1 MIRTTLTTATQQRN
15 PQGNSQRETPPI
27 SIKTRPITPII
38 DTARMFTTRMRRI
51 SAILIMSVL
60 VILISACEG
69 GIRNNSVG
77 GDVSPEVN
85 KRKLDSISVS
95 NLRVI
100 PDDTNATLMWNNPDA
115 DIANINISYK
125 LSTAD
130 IFGTPTPITDDAR
143 IAANAT
149 DVRKII
155 LEGSLTPNTN
165 YTFRVTLELK
175 GADKN
180 RAVIAREITRL
191 IGPNL
196 DGDDYADADPLETDE
211 DGDGIDD
218 ERDAFPRNATLYA
231 FAVSNLRVTPD
242 ESNATLIWN
251 NPDADIANINISY
264 KISTADN
271 FGTPITITNDT
282 RIARNETDVM
292 GMIGEGSLTSN
303 TSYTF
308 RVTLELKG
316 ADENKSVIAREITR
330 LIGPNL
336 DGDDYA
342 DDDPLETDEDGDGI
356 DDERDA
362 FPRNATLYAFAVS
375 NLRIIPDENNATLR
389 WNNPDADIASINI
402 SYKLSTDDIFGTP
415 MPITDNAKI
424 TANAIDVMEMIT
436 PLTSN
441 TSYTFRVTLELKGA
455 DENKSVMAR
464 EITRLT
470 GPNLDGDEYTDG
482 NPLETDEDGDG
493 IGTLPRNPT
502 LSTYAVSN
510 LRVIPDESNATLIW
524 NNPDADIASINISY
538 KLSTADIF
546 GTPIPITDDARIAR
560 NETDVMGMILEGS
573 LTPNTNY
580 TFRVTLELKGADENK
595 SVMAREITRL
605 IGPNLDGD
613 DYADDDPLETD
624 EDGDGIDDELDK
636 FPRNPTLYAFAVSNL
651 RVIPAEN
658 NATLIWYNPDADIAN
673 INISYKLSTADIFGT
688 PILITENARIAA
700 NATDVMEIITL
711 LTSNTNYTFRVT
723 LELEGADK
731 NKSVMAREITRLIGP
746 NLDGDDYADDDPL
759 ETDEDGDDTNDDIDA
774 FPRNPTLYAFAVSN
788 LRVIPDES
796 NATLRWNNP
805 DADIANI
812 NISYKL
818 STDDIF
824 GTPTPITDN
833 ARITANATD
842 VMEMITPLTPNTN
855 YTFRVTL
862 ELKGADENKSVMA
875 REITRL
881 IGPNLDGDDYAD
893 DDPLETDEDGDGI
906 DDERDA
912 FPRNPTS
919 SAFAVTNLRVIPDES
934 NATLIWNNPDADIAN
949 INISYKLS
957 TDDIFGTP
965 IPITDDAR
973 IARNE
978 TDVMGMILEGSLT
991 PNTNYTFRV
1000 TLELKGADKNKSVM
1014 AREITRLIGPNLDG
1028 DDYADDDPLETD
1040 EDGDDTNDDID
1051 AFPRN
1056 PTLYAFA
1063 VSNLRII
1070 PDENNATLRWN
1081 NPDADIANINI
1092 SYKLSTADIFGTPIP
1107 ITDDAR
1113 IAANATDVME
1123 MITPLTSNTNYTFRV
1138 TLELEGADKNKS
1150 VMAREITRLIGPNLD
1165 GDDYA
1170 DDDPLETD
1178 EDGDGID
1185 DERDAFPRNPTLY
1198 AFAVSNLRVIPDENN
1213 ATLIW
1218 NNPDADIANIN
1229 ISYKLST
1236 ADDFESSIP
1245 ITDDARIAR
1254 NETDVMG
1261 MILEGS
1267 LTPNTNYT
1275 FRVTLELKGADE
1287 NKSVMAREITR
1298 LIGPNLDGDDYADDD
1313 PLETDE
1319 DGDDTN
1325 DDIDAFPRN
1334 PTLYAFAVSNL
1345 RVIPAENNA
1354 TLIWYN
1360 PDADIA
1366 NINISYKLST
1376 ADIFGT
1382 PILITENARITANA
1396 TDVMEVITL
1405 LTSNTNYTFRVTL
1418 ELEGADKNKSVM
1430 AREITRLIGPNL
1442 DGDDYA
1448 DDDPLETDE
1457 DGDDTNDDIDAF
1469 PRNPTL
1475 YAFAVSNL
1483 RVIPDESNATLIWNN
1498 PDADIANI
1506 NISYKLSTADIFG
1519 TPIPITDDARIA
1531 RNETDVMGMI
1541 REGSLTPNTYY
1552 TFRVTLELKGADENK
1567 SVMAAEIT
1575 RLIGPNLDGDDYADD
1590 DPLETDE
1597 DGDGIDDEEDKFPRN
1612 PTLYAFAVSNLR
1624 VIPAENNATL
1634 IWNNPDADIANI
1646 NISYKLSTADTF
1658 GTPIRITDNARVARN
1673 ATDVMEIITPL
1684 TPNRYYTFRVTLE
1697 LEGADKN
1704 KTVMAREITRLIGP
1718 NLDGDDYADDD
1729 PLETDEDGDGI
1740 DNFIDV
1746 DVDGD
1751 GLIEIATAQQLN
1763 QSRHNL
1769 LGTSFKSSA
1778 GGVGNANGCGN
1789 GGSVTACNGYE
1800 LIADIYLTTYTNWQ
1814 PIGGCTTSASDCSP
1828 KNKLFNAIFDGNNH
1842 TINDLTIT
1850 NHDGSYANAA
1860 GLFGA
1865 ISSTS
1870 ILRNI
1875 HIRSGNLIGGGT
1887 NVGLLV
1893 GYARGAMIINSSAE
1907 GAVDASG
1914 NNVGGLV
1921 GDGRVATITSSYA
1934 AGGAVRGAGI
1944 NVGGL
1949 VGDGVFATIISS
1961 YAAGG
1966 AVSGGDGV
1974 GGLVGDGRVAT
1985 ITSSYA
1991 AGGAVNGTKWV
2002 GGLVG
2007 VGQNVT
2013 ITSSYA
2019 AGGTVNGTIDVGGL
2033 VGSGTGL
2040 TITSSYAAGGDVSG
2054 GLRVGGLVG
2063 AVWDSHITYSY
2074 AAGGAV
2080 SGNDNVVG
2088 GTGHVVGGLIGL
2100 GVGSRISSSYAA
2112 GGAVSGNSNV
2122 GGLVGQG
2129 EGSTITSSYAAGED
2143 VSGDNNVGGLVGFG
2157 LDYRIMS
2164 SYAAGGDVSG
2174 DKHVG
2179 GLVGVGS
2186 SLTITSSYAAG
2197 GTVSGDKHVGGLVGI
2212 GTSTITFSY
2221 GDISKSRQGS
2231 GGSGRTKTTSELI
2244 TPTDASGI
2252 YTTWASDTCAD
2263 GTTLAWDF
2271 GTIDEYPALNCT
2283 LNGFLPQLR
2292 QR

>member
-15 PQGNSQRETPPI
+15 PQGNSQGNSQRETPPI
-27 SIKTRPITPII
+27 SIKTRPIAPII
-38 DTARMFTTRMRRI
+38 DAARMFTARMRRI

-60 VILISACEG
+60 VTLISACEG
-69 GIRNNSVG
+69 GIRNNSG
-77 GDVSPEVN
+77 GGVVSLKEDEKKVDP
-85 KRKLDSISVS
+85 ISVS
-95 NLRVI
+95 
-100 PDDTNATLMWNNPDA
+100 
-115 DIANINISYK
+115 S
-125 LSTAD
+125 
-130 IFGTPTPITDDAR
+130 
-143 IAANAT
+143 
-149 DVRKII
+149 
-155 LEGSLTPNTN
+155 
-165 YTFRVTLELK
+165 
-175 GADKN
+175 
-180 RAVIAREITRL
+180 
-191 IGPNL
+191 
-196 DGDDYADADPLETDE
+196 
-211 DGDGIDD
+211 
-218 ERDAFPRNATLYA
+218 
-231 FAVSNLRVTPD
+231 
-242 ESNATLIWN
+242 
-251 NPDADIANINISY
+251 
-264 KISTADN
+264 
-271 FGTPITITNDT
+271 
-282 RIARNETDVM
+282 
-292 GMIGEGSLTSN
+292 
-303 TSYTF
+303 
-308 RVTLELKG
+308 
-316 ADENKSVIAREITR
+316 
-330 LIGPNL
+330 
-336 DGDDYA
+336 
-342 DDDPLETDEDGDGI
+342 
-356 DDERDA
+356 
-362 FPRNATLYAFAVS
+362 
-375 NLRIIPDENNATLR
+375 
-389 WNNPDADIASINI
+389 
-402 SYKLSTDDIFGTP
+402 
-415 MPITDNAKI
+415 
-424 TANAIDVMEMIT
+424 
-436 PLTSN
+436 
-441 TSYTFRVTLELKGA
+441 
-455 DENKSVMAR
+455 
-464 EITRLT
+464 
-470 GPNLDGDEYTDG
+470 
-482 NPLETDEDGDG
+482 
-493 IGTLPRNPT
+493 
-502 LSTYAVSN
+502 

-538 KLSTADIF
+538 KLSTDDIF
-546 GTPIPITDDARIAR
+546 GTPIQITDDARIAR
-560 NETDVMGMILEGS
+560 NETDVMGMIREGS
-573 LTPNTNY
+573 LTSNTNY

-595 SVMAREITRL
+595 AVMAREITRL
-605 IGPNLDGD
+605 TGPNLDGD
-613 DYADDDPLETD
+613 EYADGDPRKTD
-624 EDGDGIDDELDK
+624 EDGDGIDI
-636 FPRNPTLYAFAVSNL
+636 FPRNPTLSTYAVSNL
-651 RVIPAEN
+651 RVIPDES
-658 NATLIWYNPDADIAN
+658 NATLIWNNPDVDIAN

-688 PILITENARIAA
+688 PI
-700 NATDVMEIITL
+700 
-711 LTSNTNYTFRVT
+711 S
-723 LELEGADK
+723 
-731 NKSVMAREITRLIGP
+731 
-746 NLDGDDYADDDPL
+746 
-759 ETDEDGDDTNDDIDA
+759 
-774 FPRNPTLYAFAVSN
+774 
-788 LRVIPDES
+788 
-796 NATLRWNNP
+796 
-805 DADIANI
+805 
-812 NISYKL
+812 
-818 STDDIF
+818 
-824 GTPTPITDN
+824 ITDN

-842 VMEMITPLTPNTN
+842 V
-855 YTFRVTL
+855 
-862 ELKGADENKSVMA
+862 
-875 REITRL
+875 RE
-881 IGPNLDGDDYAD
+881 
-893 DDPLETDEDGDGI
+893 
-906 DDERDA
+906 
-912 FPRNPTS
+912 
-919 SAFAVTNLRVIPDES
+919 
-934 NATLIWNNPDADIAN
+934 
-949 INISYKLS
+949 
-957 TDDIFGTP
+957 
-965 IPITDDAR
+965 
-973 IARNE
+973 
-978 TDVMGMILEGSLT
+978 MILEGSLT
-991 PNTNYTFRV
+991 P
-1000 TLELKGADKNKSVM
+1000 
-1014 AREITRLIGPNLDG
+1014 
-1028 DDYADDDPLETD
+1028 
-1040 EDGDDTNDDID
+1040 
-1051 AFPRN
+1051 
-1056 PTLYAFA
+1056 
-1063 VSNLRII
+1063 
-1070 PDENNATLRWN
+1070 
-1081 NPDADIANINI
+1081 
-1092 SYKLSTADIFGTPIP
+1092 
-1107 ITDDAR
+1107 
-1113 IAANATDVME
+1113 
-1123 MITPLTSNTNYTFRV
+1123 NTNYTFRV

-1198 AFAVSNLRVIPDENN
+1198 AFAVSNLRVIPDESN

-1236 ADDFESSIP
+1236 ADIFGTPIPITDDARIARNKTDVMGMIREGSLTPNTNYTFRVTLELKGTDKNKSVMAREITRLIGPNLDGDDYADDDPLETDEDGDGIDDERDAFPRNPTLYAFAVSNLRVIPDESNATLIWNNPDVDIANINISYKLSTADIFGTPISITDNARITANATDVREMILEGSLTPNTNYTFRVTLELEGADKNKSVMAREITRLIGPNLDGDDYADDDPLETDEDGDGIDDERDAFPRNPTLYAFAVSNLRVIPDESNATLIWNNPDADIANINISYKLSTADIFGTPIP

-1287 NKSVMAREITR
+1287 NKSVMAAEITR
-1298 LIGPNLDGDDYADDD
+1298 LIGPNLDGDDYADGD

-1319 DGDDTN
+1319 DGDGI
-1325 DDIDAFPRN
+1325 DDEEDKFPRN

-1345 RVIPAENNA
+1345 RVIPDENNA
-1354 TLIWYN
+1354 TIIWNN

-1382 PILITENARITANA
+1382 PIRITDNARITANA
-1396 TDVMEVITL
+1396 TDVREMIPS
-1405 LTSNTNYTFRVTL
+1405 LTPNTYYTFRVTL

-1506 NISYKLSTADIFG
+1506 NISYKLSTDDIFG

-1541 REGSLTPNTYY
+1541 LKGSLTPNTNY

-1567 SVMAAEIT
+1567 SVMAREIT
-1575 RLIGPNLDGDDYADD
+1575 RLIGPNLDGDDYADG

-1624 VIPAENNATL
+1624 VIPDENNATI

-1646 NISYKLSTADTF
+1646 NISYKLSTADIF
-1658 GTPIRITDNARVARN
+1658 GTPIRITDNARITAN
-1673 ATDVMEIITPL
+1673 ATDVMEIITSL
-1684 TPNRYYTFRVTLE
+1684 TPNTYYTFRVTLE

-1778 GGVGNANGCGN
+1778 GGVGNADGCGN

-1828 KNKLFNAIFDGNNH
+1828 KNKLFNAIFDGNSH

-1850 NHDGSYANAA
+1850 NPAGSYANAA

-1907 GAVDASG
+1907 GAVNASG
-1914 NNVGGLV
+1914 NAVGGLV

-1934 AGGAVRGAGI
+1934 AGGDVSGTGS

-1949 VGDGVFATIISS
+1949 VGDGIFATITSS

-1966 AVSGGDGV
+1966 DVSGGNGV

-1991 AGGAVNGTKWV
+1991 AGGAVNGTNWV

-2007 VGQNVT
+2007 EGDRVT
-2013 ITSSYA
+2013 IMSSYA

-2040 TITSSYAAGGDVSG
+2040 NITSSYAAGGDVSG
-2054 GLRVGGLVG
+2054 GFRVGGLVG
-2063 AVWDSHITYSY
+2063 AVWDSQITYSY
-2074 AAGGAV
+2074 AAGGSV
-2080 SGNDNVVG
+2080 SATDKVVG

-2100 GVGSRISSSYAA
+2100 GLGSRISSSYAA
-2112 GGAVSGNSNV
+2112 GGAVSGNRNV
-2122 GGLVGQG
+2122 GGLVGNG

-2143 VSGDNNVGGLVGFG
+2143 VSGVSNVGGLVGFG

-2174 DKHVG
+2174 DMHVG
-2179 GLVGVGS
+2179 GLVGAGS
-2186 SLTITSSYAAG
+2186 SVTITSSYAAG
-2197 GTVSGDKHVGGLVGI
+2197 GTVSGGSGVGGLVGI
-2212 GTSTITFSY
+2212 GSSTITFSY
-2221 GDISKSRQGS
+2221 GDISKSKQGS
-2231 GGSGRTKTTSELI
+2231 GGSGRTKTTNELI

-2252 YTTWASDTCAD
+2252 YTTWASNTCAD

-2271 GTIDEYPALNCT
+2271 GTTDEYPALNCT
-2283 LNGFLPQLR
+2283 LNGFPPQR
-2292 QR
+2292 RER